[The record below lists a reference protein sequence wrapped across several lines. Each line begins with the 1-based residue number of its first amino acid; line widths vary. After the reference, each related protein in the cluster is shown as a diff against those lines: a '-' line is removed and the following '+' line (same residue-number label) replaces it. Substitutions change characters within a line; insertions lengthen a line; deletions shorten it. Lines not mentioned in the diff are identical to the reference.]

1 MIQELSLNQ
10 TPSTGEEIWAY
21 LRQPKFRVFKKSID
35 SKEYLEMK
43 PDPEIKTYQI
53 PATDKDPE
61 KEITTYLYS
70 DGKTVTKTTY
80 CWGKH
85 LNVDF

>member
-1 MIQELSLNQ
+1 MTEKLPLNQ
-10 TPSTGEEIWAY
+10 NSPTTKEIEAY
-21 LRQPKFRVFKKSID
+21 LRKPKFRIFKKLID
-35 SKEYLEMK
+35 SEQYLEIK

-61 KEITTYLYS
+61 KEIITYLYS

-80 CWGKH
+80 YWGKY
-85 LNVDF
+85 LNVNF